1 MQNGRIFIRKEVE
14 GCIQASRRLS
24 DRVYVLLFSCT
35 TEGVFFVVES
45 SLKSMWLCLRPLNL
59 FRVPKDM
66 MSNKTYLEST
76 IQDAKNS
83 HYN

>member
-1 MQNGRIFIRKEVE
+1 MQNNRIFTRKEVE
-14 GCIQASRRLS
+14 GCIQASRRLADLVTS
-24 DRVYVLLFSCT
+24 DLLVQQR
-35 TEGVFFVVES
+35 VFFFAGES

-59 FRVPKDM
+59 FGVPKDM